1 MKVLMKSGEKK
12 IKFGHRAIYELKE
25 EKGLELFELVED
37 MQKMKITSM
46 DTLVYAELKKDYDSI
61 GDMLDDMIEEQFNN
75 YIGVIGEAVGK
86 LFGESSETK

>member
-1 MKVLMKSGEKK
+1 
-12 IKFGHRAIYELKE
+12 
-25 EKGLELFELVED
+25 
-37 MQKMKITSM
+37 MQKMKIISM